1 MSREKR
7 YRLFNEWESKVEN
20 GLLNLNQEIKKNNDR
35 IETLISLTTSIFTLI
50 QNKTQNLTNDQN

>member
-20 GLLNLNQEIKKNNDR
+20 ELLNLNQEIKKNNDR